1 MAPSKTRTARSREE
15 SGSLRRFLLRRTIGR
30 LSVKPED
37 QLILESGNR
46 RLPRITLDDISRLV
60 KCRYAIE
67 MNGISGAAGLGGRL
81 IGRSI
86 SSETEWVPLSGSKH
100 FNDLDGSA

>member
-1 MAPSKTRTARSREE
+1 MASSKTGTARSREE
-15 SGSLRRFLLRRTIGR
+15 SPRRFLLRRTIGR
-30 LSVKPED
+30 LSVKPDED
-37 QLILESGNR
+37 QLILETGNR
-46 RLPRITLDDISRLV
+46 RLPRITLDATSRLV

-67 MNGISGAAGLGGRL
+67 MNDISGAAGLGGRL

>member
-1 MAPSKTRTARSREE
+1 
-15 SGSLRRFLLRRTIGR
+15 
-30 LSVKPED
+30 
-37 QLILESGNR
+37 
-46 RLPRITLDDISRLV
+46 V

-67 MNGISGAAGLGGRL
+67 MNDISGEAGLGGRL

-86 SSETEWVPLSGSKH
+86 SSETEWVPLSRSKH